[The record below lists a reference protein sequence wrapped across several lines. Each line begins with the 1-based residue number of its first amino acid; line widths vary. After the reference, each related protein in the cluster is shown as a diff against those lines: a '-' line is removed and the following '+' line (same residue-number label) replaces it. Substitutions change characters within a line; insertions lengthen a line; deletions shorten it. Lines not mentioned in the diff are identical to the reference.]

1 MAPTYDQTTKG
12 SVLIKDFAENIKGK
26 VILVTGCSP
35 GGIGALYV
43 TAIAPASPA
52 VIILAGRTT
61 ESIAPTEKAVQEAN
75 PAVKTKL
82 LAVDLASF
90 KSVRRAA
97 EEVNSWEDVPHI
109 DLLVNNAGIM
119 ACPYGVTEDGFE
131 KQFGTNHL
139 GHFLFTNLIMD
150 KILKS
155 KTPRVV
161 SVSSGGHRFNPIRW
175 GDYNFSVRIF
185 QGQRAAANDDLP
197 LSSFVPKLIM
207 LIFYS
212 FRTAKLTTYGRRMD
226 SPRPRTT
233 SSPSPWLPS
242 WHGEV
247 CKPTRFAPVPT
258 VPILRETWTS
268 VPLVTRFP
276 R

>member
-12 SVLIKDFAENIKGK
+12 SVLIKDFADNIKGK

-35 GGIGALYV
+35 GGIGALYA

-52 VIILAGRTT
+52 AIILAGRTT
-61 ESIAPTEKAVQEAN
+61 ESIAPTEKAIQEAN

-82 LAVDLASF
+82 LAVDLGSF
-90 KSVRRAA
+90 KSVQRAA
-97 EEVNSWEDVPHI
+97 EEVNAWEDVPHI

-185 QGQRAAANDDLP
+185 QGRPAAALASASY
-197 LSSFVPKLIM
+197 LLLKLII
-207 LIFYS
+207 LVVP
-212 FRTAKLTTYGRRMD
+212 RTAKLTTYGRLMD
-226 SPRPRTT
+226 SPRPLTT
-233 SSPSPWLPS
+233 SSPCPWLPS
-242 WHGEV
+242 WDGEV
-247 CKPTRFAPVPT
+247 CKPTRFALVPM
-258 VPILRETWTS
+258 VPILHGTLTS
-268 VPLVTRFP
+268 APLVIRFL

>member
-12 SVLIKDFAENIKGK
+12 SVLIKDFADNIKGK

-35 GGIGALYV
+35 GGIGALYA

-61 ESIAPTEKAVQEAN
+61 ESIAPTEKAIQEAN

-82 LAVDLASF
+82 LVVDLGSF

-97 EEVNSWEDVPHI
+97 EEVNAWEDVPHI

-139 GHFLFTNLIMD
+139 GHFLLTNLIMD

-175 GDYNFSVRIF
+175 GDYNFSVRTLF
-185 QGQRAAANDDLP
+185 SRATLP
-197 LSSFVPKLIM
+197 GACFSYLSYFLLKLII
-207 LIFYS
+207 LAVP
-212 FRTAKLTTYGRRMD
+212 RTAKLTTYGRLMD
-226 SPRPRTT
+226 SPRPLTT
-233 SSPSPWLPS
+233 SSPCPWLAS
-242 WHGEV
+242 WDGEV
-247 CKPTRFAPVPT
+247 CKPTRFALVPM
-258 VPILRETWTS
+258 VPILHGTLTS
-268 VPLVTRFP
+268 APLVIQFP